1 MNPATISLIIFAGV
15 FAVGLLAMRLRAL
28 LPEHHLTSETKD
40 TVKLT
45 MGLVGT
51 MTALVLGL
59 LVASAKG
66 NYDAQKADVI
76 SASARLVAMDR
87 TLSHYGP
94 DAAPARDQIYRVTE
108 NILATVW
115 PANPKEAQLAPNA
128 VGNEAYDKI
137 QSLQPTTDDQRT
149 LKNQALNQ
157 SIQIGEQRWLL
168 FERSGSSISKM
179 LLGVVICWIA
189 ILFVSFGLF
198 APANS
203 TVVAA
208 LMIAALCFSGAIFLI
223 LELDHPFDGLIRI
236 SSDPLKLALA
246 HLGK

>member
-1 MNPATISLIIFAGV
+1 MNPLLTSLAVFVGV
-15 FAVGLLAMRLRAL
+15 FTAGMLALRLRSR

-66 NYDAQKADVI
+66 NYDAQKADLI
-76 SASARLVAMDR
+76 STSAGLLAMDR
-87 TLSHYGP
+87 MLSHYGP
-94 DAAPARDQIYRVTE
+94 EANPVRDQIYRVTE
-108 NILATVW
+108 NILMTIW

-128 VGNEAYDKI
+128 VGNEAYEMI
-137 QSLQPTTDDQRT
+137 QNLNPATDDQRT
-149 LKNQALNQ
+149 LKNQAINQ

-168 FERSGSSISKM
+168 FERSGSSISKT

-203 TVVAA
+203 TVMAA

-236 SSDPLKLALA
+236 SSDPLKLALS